1 MNANEV
7 KQAVAALVDE
17 NHLQNE
23 AAFYAALNQA
33 SLELATL
40 SPLTEP
46 VVLSYTKDTSRFSVN
61 GGWEDFCFFSKESLS
76 DLSLVWD
83 SPLTVSKNGAP
94 CAYAVDGIG
103 EGSEPLLCRPEGVY
117 VKKGA
122 YGLYRLLL
130 PRLPDTLS
138 PESPENA
145 EAPLALRDHLLPLL
159 PLLTAHYY
167 AMEEELDKKDEFFA
181 RYNDLLAQIKKHP
194 VVAGGDR
201 VINLSGW

>member
-1 MNANEV
+1 MNANDV

-33 SLELATL
+33 SAELGTL

-46 VVLSYTKDTSRFSVN
+46 VVLSYTKDTSRFSVKA
-61 GGWEDFCFFSKESLS
+61 GWEDFCFFPKESLS

-94 CAYAVDGIG
+94 CAFGVDDIS
-103 EGSEPLLCRPEGVY
+103 EGSEPICCRPEGIY
-117 VKKGA
+117 LKKGEF
-122 YGLYRLLL
+122 GLYRLLL
-130 PRLPDTLS
+130 PRLADRVS
-138 PESPENA
+138 SENA

-167 AMEEELDKKDEFFA
+167 AMEEELDKKEEFLA
-181 RYNDLLAQIKKHP
+181 RYTELLAQIKKYP
-194 VVAGGDR
+194 VVAGNDR